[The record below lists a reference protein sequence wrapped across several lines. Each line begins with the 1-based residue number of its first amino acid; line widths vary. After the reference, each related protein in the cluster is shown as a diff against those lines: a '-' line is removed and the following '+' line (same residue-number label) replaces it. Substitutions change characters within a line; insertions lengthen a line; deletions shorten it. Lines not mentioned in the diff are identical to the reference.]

1 MAIRTVRDTL
11 IKAKLQ
17 EGEVMFILY
26 FICGLCALRGDRGVT
41 TKLSG

>member
-17 EGEVMFILY
+17 EGEVFILY